1 MTVSSAVPV
10 VAAPA
15 VTVIAI
21 GNPYRGDD
29 AVGAAVLA
37 LVGELLGHDP
47 RVRLAELDGEPVRMM
62 QAWEGSSTVWIVDA
76 TASERPPGSL
86 HEVDATQ
93 LRDADRAWRGV
104 GGGHALG
111 LSEAVDLAEA
121 LGLLPDELRVL
132 GIEGA
137 SFDHAEGLSP
147 LVADAVP
154 LAAAR
159 LLSAIRTT
167 LLARVTP
174 GQTRYARDTI
184 GVRRP
189 RM

>member
-62 QAWEGSSTVWIVDA
+62 QTWEGSSMVWIVDA

-137 SFDHAEGLSP
+137 SFDYAEGLSP
-147 LVADAVP
+147 MVADAVP

-159 LLSAIRTT
+159 LLSAIRASLVAVAAPTSG
-167 LLARVTP
+167 VTS
-174 GQTRYARDTI
+174 
-184 GVRRP
+184 GVRP
-189 RM
+189 QM

>member
-1 MTVSSAVPV
+1 VTVSSAVPV
-10 VAAPA
+10 VSAPV

-37 LVGELLGHDP
+37 AVAESLGHDP
-47 RVRLAELDGEPVRMM
+47 RVRFAELDGEPVRVM

-76 TASERPPGSL
+76 TSSERRPGSL

-93 LRDADRAWRGV
+93 LRDAERAWRGV

-111 LSEAVDLAEA
+111 LAEAVDLADA

-137 SFDHAEGLSP
+137 SFDHGEGLSP
-147 LVADAVP
+147 MIADTVP

-159 LLSAIRTT
+159 LLAAIRASLVGAAAPTS
-167 LLARVTP
+167 RVTS
-174 GQTRYARDTI
+174 
-184 GVRRP
+184 GVRP
-189 RM
+189 QM